1 MVMSILHSAVVLLLE
16 LGCVH
21 VLLILG
27 HVGEV
32 IWLCYQAHFINC
44 KRIVRFGFLFF

>member
-1 MVMSILHSAVVLLLE
+1 MPILRSAVVLLLE
-16 LGCVH
+16 LGRVH

-32 IWLCYQAHFINC
+32 IWLCNC